1 MALQPNSA
9 ASADPA
15 LHCGPEG
22 SQMAVDMAIHP
33 ELHGPQS
40 LQGRERKSKR
50 KREIENLKEQI
61 TQKI

>member
-40 LQGRERKSKR
+40 LQGRERKI
-50 KREIENLKEQI
+50 REKEKLR
-61 TQKI
+61 T